1 MNLFTL
7 RPMLRLNMT
16 LFEAKYRIDTRDREP
31 LSRQDRIQM
40 RAYVVDQIRQ
50 ELENLN
56 GPLMPYMVMRYP
68 VH

>member
-1 MNLFTL
+1 VNLFML

-40 RAYVVDQIRQ
+40 RAYVVDQVRQ
-50 ELENLN
+50 QLENLN

>member
-1 MNLFTL
+1 MNLFML

-40 RAYVVDQIRQ
+40 RAYVVDQVRQ
-50 ELENLN
+50 QLENLN

>member
-16 LFEAKYRIDTRDREP
+16 LFEAKYRIDTRDRAP

-40 RAYVVDQIRQ
+40 RAYVVDQVRQ
-50 ELENLN
+50 QLENLN

>member
-1 MNLFTL
+1 MNLFMV

-16 LFEAKYRIDTRDREP
+16 LFEAKYRNDTGDSKP
-31 LSRQDRIQM
+31 LSRQDVIEM
-40 RAYVVDQIRQ
+40 RAYVVGALRR

-56 GPLMPYMVMRYP
+56 GPLLPYMVMRYP